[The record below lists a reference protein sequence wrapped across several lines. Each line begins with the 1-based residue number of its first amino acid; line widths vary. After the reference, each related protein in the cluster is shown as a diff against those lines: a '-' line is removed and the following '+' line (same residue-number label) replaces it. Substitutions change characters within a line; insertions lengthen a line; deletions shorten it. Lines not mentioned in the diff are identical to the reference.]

1 MLNLNQ
7 LTSEI
12 YMAIRNKK
20 LTIDLAL
27 LRKFQRDTHYL
38 FPTPSNTDEPNFL
51 LMKAIVESWPKNKLT
66 SSRHSIDATYFGFLI
81 GIMTAQAHYMSISEE
96 KQIIKKIFKGRC
108 CSSDQTKGDFGT

>member
-1 MLNLNQ
+1 
-7 LTSEI
+7 
-12 YMAIRNKK
+12 MAIKNKK

-27 LRKFQRDTHYL
+27 LRKFQRDTHHF

-96 KQIIKKIFKGRC
+96 KQIIKRFLKADAAAQIRFKERLERKKLEPDYTTGI
-108 CSSDQTKGDFGT
+108 